1 MQFLS
6 VALPL
11 PSSIKIS
18 EIRRWNR
25 ILNEISIPFS
35 NINSLNATARKK
47 IKWRDLLPCGVFVF
61 IQNCSILRIYRENA
75 IRSLFLS
82 IGYKDK
88 MKILPS
94 SFIHLQTNFQ
104 NWGDLY
110 FSVSPRDKPSFY
122 PLTKPTFKLCF
133 LCGVVKTCPPW
144 NFIAFLNPKCWWE

>member
-35 NINSLNATARKK
+35 KINSLNATARKK

-104 NWGDLY
+104 IEEIY
-110 FSVSPRDKPSFY
+110 ISQSVQEISLVSIRSQNQHS
-122 PLTKPTFKLCF
+122 
-133 LCGVVKTCPPW
+133 
-144 NFIAFLNPKCWWE
+144 NFVFFVES